1 MTASHRPAYISRAT
15 LARELECSE
24 SSIEE
29 YVRRG
34 LIPKGIR
41 LTSGCIRWR
50 WEDVDRALASLAFPE
65 QPESLEDKL
74 RAFGTSGTTHK
85 QINDM
90 RFTNRP

>member
-74 RAFGTSGTTHK
+74 RAFDAEKAKGGLRAAS
-85 QINDM
+85 
-90 RFTNRP
+90 